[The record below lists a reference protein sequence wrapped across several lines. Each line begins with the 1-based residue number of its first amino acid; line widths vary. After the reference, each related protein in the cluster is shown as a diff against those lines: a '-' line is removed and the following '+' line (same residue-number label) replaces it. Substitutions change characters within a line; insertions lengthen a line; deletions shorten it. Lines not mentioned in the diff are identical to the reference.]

1 MPVLPDDTRLGWFLA
16 RLRAAD
22 PADRPALF
30 EGAVIEAGGDLTL
43 PRAGDD
49 WGPHLVELSLLG
61 IHDAGATLDEALANW
76 TSRATDMMERRRL
89 TGAAEGVV
97 LSGLAGRDGEA
108 LRRAAERVR
117 LHSLDMAAIA
127 AAGRVEALLAAGR
140 PA

>member
-1 MPVLPDDTRLGWFLA
+1 MPILPDDTRLGWFLA

-22 PADRPALF
+22 TADRPALF
-30 EGAVIEAGGDLTL
+30 QGAVIEAGGDLTL

-49 WGPHLVELSLLG
+49 WGPHLVEISLLG
-61 IHDAGATLDEALANW
+61 IHDAGATLEEVLANW
-76 TSRATDMMERRRL
+76 TQRAAEQLEHRRL
-89 TGAAEGVV
+89 TGAAEDVV
-97 LSGLAGRDGEA
+97 LSGLAERDGEA

-140 PA
+140 LA